1 MKISKEVKAA
11 ILVLSG
17 ILLFIYLFN
26 YLKGDNLLNSSR
38 VYYALY
44 NNVEGLS
51 SSTPVTV
58 NGLNV
63 GQVRKITFDED
74 GSGRLKVEMLIE
86 NNFEFSKN
94 SKAEL
99 YEAGLIGGK
108 AIAIIPAN
116 DGAEKAKSGQMLDSD
131 IKAGLSELVNR
142 RLTPLQEKM
151 ESVMGSADSLLN
163 NVNTIFDE
171 ETKTNLKDAVA
182 ELSAT
187 ITAYKSTSQAL
198 NGLIASN
205 QEKLSATLTNFET
218 ASSNLANI
226 TGSISDA
233 DLASAVNDLKDV
245 ITKFDG
251 IAQGIDDGQGSLG
264 KLLKDE
270 GLYQNLD
277 GATKQLE
284 ALLQDFKLNPKRY
297 FHFSVFGKK
306 PKQYDAEGNLI
317 EDKEFLELV
326 DEQK

>member
-26 YLKGDNLLNSSR
+26 YLKGDNLLDSSR

-51 SSTPVTV
+51 SSTPVTI

-63 GQVRKITFDED
+63 GQVRKIQFDEG

-86 NNFEFSKN
+86 NDFEFSKN
-94 SKAEL
+94 SRAEL

-116 DGAEKAKSGQMLDSD
+116 DGAEKAKSGQMLESD
-131 IKAGLSELVNR
+131 VKAGLSELVNR

-151 ESVMGSADSLLN
+151 ESVMGSADSLIN
-163 NVNTIFDE
+163 NVNTIFND
-171 ETKTNLKDAVA
+171 ETKTNLQNAVA

-187 ITAYKSTSQAL
+187 ISAYKSTSEAL
-198 NGLIASN
+198 NGLIAAN

-218 ASSNLANI
+218 ASSNLANV

-233 DLASAVNDLKDV
+233 QIETAITDLKDV
-245 ITKFDG
+245 IAKFDG
-251 IAQGIDDGQGSLG
+251 IAQNIDDGQGSIG
-264 KLLKDE
+264 KLLKDDK
-270 GLYQNLD
+270 LYTNLE
-277 GATKQLE
+277 GATRQLE

-297 FHFSVFGKK
+297 VHFSVFGKK
-306 PKQYDAEGNLI
+306 PKRYDAEGNLI
-317 EDKEFLELV
+317 EDKDFLELEE
-326 DEQK
+326 EQN